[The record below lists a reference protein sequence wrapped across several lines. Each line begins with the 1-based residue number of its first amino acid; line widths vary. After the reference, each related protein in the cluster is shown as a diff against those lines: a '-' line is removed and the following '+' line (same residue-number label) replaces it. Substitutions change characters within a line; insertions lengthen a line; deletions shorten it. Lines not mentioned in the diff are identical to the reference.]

1 MSMVLLGLAVLL
13 TGAFAAQAAYVPGSS
28 NLLVNGAY
36 LRAGS
41 RDSGQGLTGW
51 GVDGAYEMTTP
62 TARWAGGFGLGF
74 LRLSDEVQ
82 GVEIKGEIVDGKVTY
97 NTFPLSA
104 TPSFCSVNPASWV
117 T

>member
-13 TGAFAAQAAYVPGSS
+13 TGAFGAQAAYVPGSS

-82 GVEIKGEIVDGKVTY
+82 GVETKGEIVDGKVTY